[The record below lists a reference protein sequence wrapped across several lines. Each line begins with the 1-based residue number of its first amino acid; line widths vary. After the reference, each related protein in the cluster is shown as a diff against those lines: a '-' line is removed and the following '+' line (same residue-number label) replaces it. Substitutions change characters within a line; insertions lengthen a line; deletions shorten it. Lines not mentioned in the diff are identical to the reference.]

1 MLKRII
7 LDNMS
12 DTISNNGFNIT
23 KLIIDQRKQLKL
35 SLRELSQLTKYSYQT
50 LSKYETGGIELN
62 KNNRVVL
69 FEHLHINADD
79 VDYLSND
86 FKQDLDLLFESI
98 VYDEQAEI
106 SSLFSRIKKAEEYL
120 DYTKFREEFIT
131 LKIIVSIINNESIS
145 QEMLNESQFNSF
157 KLSLQQWIYDYIAIY
172 YLKNNDLIR
181 AVKYIDKAISLGVH
195 ESNVGLVNYHAGII
209 YSVYGQLLK
218 ARHYLETAETHFI
231 KQRNNIRLINLQ
243 IQLTTVESKLGQ
255 VNKAR
260 ASYLR
265 LLKDIEKIN
274 DHYSLNVVY
283 HNLSWLEYRQENF
296 QVSLDYL
303 DKLEK
308 SQTLDENDLITKM
321 LCLTELEQFD
331 ESDSIYKNNTILDTM
346 YKLYSEII
354 HLENIHKIDK
364 NYEAKCMELY
374 HIIKDKRDFENVE
387 IVIFKL
393 LDYYEMNRLYKSAY
407 ELTKELYSYIDWV
420 YQLD

>member
-1 MLKRII
+1 
-7 LDNMS
+7 MS
-12 DTISNNGFNIT
+12 DKYKNNNFNIA

-50 LSKYETGGIELN
+50 LSKYETGIIELN
-62 KNNRVVL
+62 KTNRVTL
-69 FEHLHINADD
+69 FKHLHINAED

-86 FKQDLDLLFESI
+86 FKQDIDLLFESI
-98 VYDEQAEI
+98 VYDEQTEI
-106 SSLFSRIKKAEEYL
+106 STLFTRIKKADKYL

-172 YLKNNDLIR
+172 HLKNNDLIN
-181 AVKYIDKAISLGVH
+181 AVDTIVKAISLGVH

-218 ARHYLETAETHFI
+218 AKHYLETAETHFI

-260 ASYLR
+260 ISYLR

-274 DHYSLNVVY
+274 DEYLFNVVY
-283 HNLSWLEYRQENF
+283 HNLSWLEYRKKNYI
-296 QVSLDYL
+296 VSLDYL

-308 SQTLDENDLITKM
+308 LQTLDQNDLITKM
-321 LCLTELEQFD
+321 LCFTELDQFD
-331 ESDSIYKNNTILDTM
+331 ESDSIYKNNTFLDTM

-364 NYEAKCMELY
+364 NYEVKCMELY
-374 HIIKDKRDFENVE
+374 HIIKGKRDFENVE
-387 IVIFKL
+387 IVIHKL
-393 LDYYEMNRLYKSAY
+393 LDYYEKNRLYKNAY
-407 ELTKELYSYIDWV
+407 ELTKELYSYKDWV